1 MTVITRIAP
10 SPTGDLH
17 IGTAR
22 TALFNW
28 LWAQHT
34 QGQFLIRVEDTD
46 QKRHSDN
53 AVQTI
58 LEGLNWLGLNS
69 SAAPTFQSQRQAR
82 HIEVA
87 QQLYQSGH
95 AYYCTCTPEDVEA
108 MREQARKNGQIPKY
122 NGRCRNASHTQG
134 VLRFKMPTS
143 GQSTLH
149 DQVQGTITI
158 DNSQFD
164 DFVLLRADG
173 TPTYLLAVVVD
184 DHDMYISHVIRG
196 DDHINNTFKQ
206 VPLYQAM
213 GWDVPA
219 FAHIPLIHGPDG
231 HKFSK
236 RHGAPS
242 ILAYRDQGFL
252 PQAMFNYLL
261 KLGWSHGDDEII
273 SQAQAIKWFSLDNL
287 NKSPARFDMEKLRFI
302 NTHYLRAMDPSAL
315 MQVLA
320 PFLEKQLG
328 RPLNSSEADRIQF
341 GLPHLTQRA
350 ETLVE
355 LADTS
360 LIYTNSP
367 PTPTETEQALLTPE
381 ALKHLNAL
389 KEKFTA
395 LEAWNKEAL
404 TEIVKIYLA
413 DHGLKMPEIGKPL
426 RVALTGRLNAPGLY
440 DILET
445 LGHAEA
451 LSRLNKIA
459 PPSS

>member
-28 LWAQHT
+28 LWAQHN

-46 QKRHSDN
+46 QKRHSN
-53 AVQTI
+53 SAVQTI

-69 SAAPTFQSQRQAR
+69 STAPTFQSQRQAR
-82 HIEVA
+82 HAEVA
-87 QQLYQSGH
+87 QQLYQSGY

-108 MREQARKNGQIPKY
+108 MREQARQNGQIPKY
-122 NGRCRNASHTQG
+122 NGHCHNAGHTQG

-158 DNSQFD
+158 DNNQFD

-184 DHDMYISHVIRG
+184 DHDMHISHVIRG

-206 VPLYQAM
+206 VPIYQAM
-213 GWDVPA
+213 GWGVPA

-261 KLGWSHGDDEII
+261 KLGWSHGNNEII
-273 SQAQAIKWFSLDNL
+273 SQEQAIKWFSLDNL
-287 NKSPARFDMEKLRFI
+287 NKAPARFDMEKLRFI
-302 NTHYLRAMDPSAL
+302 NAHYLRAHASARSILGKAAGPS
-315 MQVLA
+315 
-320 PFLEKQLG
+320 
-328 RPLNSSEADRIQF
+328 
-341 GLPHLTQRA
+341 
-350 ETLVE
+350 
-355 LADTS
+355 
-360 LIYTNSP
+360 
-367 PTPTETEQALLTPE
+367 TE
-381 ALKHLNAL
+381 
-389 KEKFTA
+389 
-395 LEAWNKEAL
+395 
-404 TEIVKIYLA
+404 
-413 DHGLKMPEIGKPL
+413 
-426 RVALTGRLNAPGLY
+426 
-440 DILET
+440 
-445 LGHAEA
+445 
-451 LSRLNKIA
+451 
-459 PPSS
+459 